1 MLFIQLVA
9 IPLMVVLYLGII
21 IPLSIIML
29 MGWMFDVLGAACGF
43 DTTYWPLSRVGD
55 EVS

>member
-1 MLFIQLVA
+1 
-9 IPLMVVLYLGII
+9 MVVLYLGII